1 MHHPRS
7 VLTGV
12 VALAALVSVAP
23 ASATPLTDA
32 RADGCATSMTFL
44 VWPHGH
50 PAIPAIGFGDMTTPH
65 MEIYKGGGGAYANA
79 RFLAW
84 AAGGATPEPSP
95 STTPACLSFAS
106 VPKSP
111 KPIGTMSVLART
123 AAITCKFP
131 GSGSIDIERTSGGSH
146 RYRIRILLSGGRLA
160 AQASVTPSGV
170 KLSYPSK
177 LCHIAASPT
186 P

>member
-123 AAITCKFP
+123 AAITCTFP

-160 AQASVTPSGV
+160 AQASVTPTGV
-170 KLSYPSK
+170 KLSYPAK

>member
-65 MEIYKGGGGAYANA
+65 MEIYKGGGGTYANA
-79 RFLAW
+79 QFLAW

-160 AQASVTPSGV
+160 AQASVTPTGV
-170 KLSYPSK
+170 KLRYPAK

>member
-1 MHHPRS
+1 MYHPRS
-7 VLTGV
+7 ALTAV
-12 VALAALVSVAP
+12 AALAALVSVAP
-23 ASATPLTDA
+23 ASAAPRTDA

-50 PAIPAIGFGDMTTPH
+50 PAIPAIGFADMTTPH
-65 MEIYKGGGGAYANA
+65 MEIYKGGGGTYANA
-79 RFLAW
+79 QFLAW
-84 AAGGATPEPSP
+84 AAGGTTPEPSP

-123 AAITCKFP
+123 AAVSCKFP
-131 GSGSIDIERTSGGSH
+131 GSGSIDIERRSGGSH
-146 RYRIRILLSGGRLA
+146 RYRIRVLLSGGRLA

-170 KLSYPSK
+170 KLSYPAK
-177 LCHIAASPT
+177 LCHVAASPT

>member
-65 MEIYKGGGGAYANA
+65 MEIYKGGGGTYANA
-79 RFLAW
+79 QFLAW
-84 AAGGATPEPSP
+84 AAGGTTPEPSP

-123 AAITCKFP
+123 AAITCTFP

-160 AQASVTPSGV
+160 AQASVTPTGV
-170 KLSYPSK
+170 KLRYPAK

>member
-1 MHHPRS
+1 
-7 VLTGV
+7 
-12 VALAALVSVAP
+12 
-23 ASATPLTDA
+23 
-32 RADGCATSMTFL
+32 MTFL

-65 MEIYKGGGGAYANA
+65 MEIYKGAGGAYANA
-79 RFLAW
+79 QFLAW
-84 AAGGATPEPSP
+84 AAGGTTPEPSP

-106 VPKSP
+106 VPKSL

-123 AAITCKFP
+123 AAVSCKFP

-170 KLSYPSK
+170 KLSYPAK

>member
-160 AQASVTPSGV
+160 AQASVTPTGV
-170 KLSYPSK
+170 KLSYPAK

>member
-123 AAITCKFP
+123 AAITCTFP

-160 AQASVTPSGV
+160 AQASVTPTGV
-170 KLSYPSK
+170 KLRYPAK

>member
-160 AQASVTPSGV
+160 AQASVTPTGV
-170 KLSYPSK
+170 KLRYPAK

>member
-7 VLTGV
+7 ALTALA
-12 VALAALVSVAP
+12 ALAALVSVAP
-23 ASATPLTDA
+23 ASASSRTDA
-32 RADGCATSMTFL
+32 GAGCATSMTFL

-50 PAIPAIGFGDMTTPH
+50 PAIGFADMTTPH
-65 MEIYKGGGGAYANA
+65 MEIYKGAGGEYPNA
-79 RFLAW
+79 QFLAW
-84 AAGGATPEPSP
+84 AAGGKTPEPSP

-123 AAITCKFP
+123 AAVTCKFP

-160 AQASVTPSGV
+160 AQASVTPTGV
-170 KLSYPSK
+170 KLNYPAK
-177 LCHIAASPT
+177 LCHVAASRKP
-186 P
+186 

>member
-1 MHHPRS
+1 MHHLRS

-32 RADGCATSMTFL
+32 RADGCATRMTFL

-123 AAITCKFP
+123 GAITCTFP

-160 AQASVTPSGV
+160 AQASVTPTGV
-170 KLSYPSK
+170 KLSYPAK

>member
-23 ASATPLTDA
+23 ASATPLTEA

-123 AAITCKFP
+123 AAITCTFP

-160 AQASVTPSGV
+160 AQASVTPTGV
-170 KLSYPSK
+170 KLSYPAK

>member
-123 AAITCKFP
+123 AAVTCKFP

-160 AQASVTPSGV
+160 AQASVTPTGV
-170 KLSYPSK
+170 KLSYPAK

>member
-84 AAGGATPEPSP
+84 AAGGSTPEPSP

-123 AAITCKFP
+123 AAITCTFP

-160 AQASVTPSGV
+160 AQASVTPTGV
-170 KLSYPSK
+170 KLSYPAK

>member
-160 AQASVTPSGV
+160 AQASVTPTGV
-170 KLSYPSK
+170 KLRYTAK